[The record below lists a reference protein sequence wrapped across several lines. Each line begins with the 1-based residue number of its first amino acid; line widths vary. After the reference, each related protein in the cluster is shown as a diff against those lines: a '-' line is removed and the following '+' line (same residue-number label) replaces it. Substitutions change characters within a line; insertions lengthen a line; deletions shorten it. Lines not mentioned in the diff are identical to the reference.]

1 MKNYRFFYFFSTLD
15 TPLNID
21 IIYTESILI
30 LVNSI
35 KSKGECIMS
44 KGIIK
49 LLALGIAAAAVLS
62 LAACGGDEATD
73 TSSESESVSD
83 TVAAAESAAPA
94 TESTPAVS
102 DPATSEPETAAQTPT
117 LPQSKEELIAAFNQ
131 GGAGSLSCAS
141 YSQTLTA
148 GKLWMGDKTDEAID
162 ALAADQTA
170 LRAKFE
176 KTASDGVALPSLSA
190 GNVASA
196 SVSGTTVT
204 FTLNDASATHDSVT
218 QGVGGYINII
228 DQNRTLELVEGVKS
242 YANIPNANVKV
253 DSASHSL
260 SGGTLTV
267 EFNSDFTQ
275 VTGVKFTARQHV
287 QATMT
292 YLFAIKINADLSYDL
307 TAEYR

>member
-1 MKNYRFFYFFSTLD
+1 M
-15 TPLNID
+15 
-21 IIYTESILI
+21 I

-35 KSKGECIMS
+35 KLKGECIMS

-73 TSSESESVSD
+73 TSTESESVSD

-94 TESTPAVS
+94 IESTPVAS
-102 DPATSEPETAAQTPT
+102 EPTASEPETAAQTPT

-131 GGAGSLSCAS
+131 GGAGSLSCIS

-190 GNVASA
+190 GNVTSA
-196 SVSGTTVT
+196 SVNGTTVT

-228 DQNRTLELVEGVKS
+228 DQNRTLELVQGVKDLVNLS
-242 YANIPNANVKV
+242 NANVKV

-292 YLFAIKINADLSYDL
+292 YSIAIKINADLSYDL
-307 TAEYR
+307 TAEYQ

>member
-1 MKNYRFFYFFSTLD
+1 MKNYRFFCFFSTLD

-21 IIYTESILI
+21 IIYTESIMI

-35 KSKGECIMS
+35 KLKGECIMS

-73 TSSESESVSD
+73 TSTESESVSD

-94 TESTPAVS
+94 IESTPVAS
-102 DPATSEPETAAQTPT
+102 EPTASEPETAAQTPT

-131 GGAGSLSCAS
+131 GGAGSLSCIS

-190 GNVASA
+190 GNVTSA
-196 SVSGTTVT
+196 SVNGTTVT

-228 DQNRTLELVEGVKS
+228 DQNRTLELVQGVKDLVNLS
-242 YANIPNANVKV
+242 NANVKV

-292 YLFAIKINADLSYDL
+292 YSIAIKINADLSYDL
-307 TAEYR
+307 TAEYQ